1 MNLAIVILNY
11 NGKALLEQFL
21 PSVLEYSKQAT
32 VYVADNASI
41 DGSVAYIKKHFS
53 KVQLIINTQNGG
65 YAKGYNDALAHLK
78 EDVFVLLNSD
88 VEVTQGWLTPII
100 EAFKATSNLVA
111 VQPKIL
117 DFKNKDYF
125 EYAGAGGGYID
136 ALGYPYCRGRIFNTL
151 EKDTGQYND
160 TRQIFW
166 ASGACLALKKEAFVK
181 AKGFDEDLFAH
192 QEEIDLCWRMQQQ
205 GGIIHYIEGSTVYH
219 LGGATLA
226 VENPKKTFYNFRNSL
241 LVMLKNN
248 NHAVV
253 WAILFTR
260 MLLDALAAWQFL
272 VSRKPSHFFAVFK
285 AHLSFYSLAP
295 KFIKKRNK
303 HAKKIAYYQIKSIV
317 WMYFIRK
324 KTTFIA
330 LNQNKKIV

>member
-21 PSVLEYSKQAT
+21 PSVLEYSQQAT
-32 VYVADNASI
+32 VYVADNAST

-53 KVQLIINTQNGG
+53 KVQLIINTQNEG

-100 EAFKATSNLVA
+100 EAFKATLNLVA

-117 DFKNKDYF
+117 DYKNKDYF

-136 ALGYPYCRGRIFNTL
+136 ALGYPYCRGRIFNNL

-160 TRQIFW
+160 SRQIFW
-166 ASGACLALKKEAFVK
+166 ASGACLALKKEAFIK
-181 AKGFDEDLFAH
+181 AGGFDEDLFAH

-205 GGIIHYIEGSTVYH
+205 GGIIHYTGGSTVYH

-248 NHAVV
+248 NHAAV

-272 VSRKPSHFFAVFK
+272 VSGKPSHFFAVFK
-285 AHLSFYSLAP
+285 AHLSFYSLTP

>member
-21 PSVLEYSKQAT
+21 PSVLEYSQQAT
-32 VYVADNASI
+32 VYVADNAST

-53 KVQLIINTQNGG
+53 KVQLIINTQNEG

-166 ASGACLALKKEAFVK
+166 ASGACLALKKEAFIK

-248 NHAVV
+248 NHAAV

-272 VSRKPSHFFAVFK
+272 VSGKPSHFFAVFK
-285 AHLSFYSLAP
+285 AHLSFYTLAP

>member
-32 VYVADNASI
+32 VYVADNAST
-41 DGSVAYIKKHFS
+41 DGSVAYIKKNFS
-53 KVQLIINTQNGG
+53 KVQLIINTQNEG

-248 NHAVV
+248 NHAAV

-272 VSRKPSHFFAVFK
+272 VSGKPSHFFAVFK
-285 AHLSFYSLAP
+285 AHLSFYTLAP

-303 HAKKIAYYQIKSIV
+303 HAKKIGYYQIKSIV

>member
-21 PSVLEYSKQAT
+21 PSVLEYSQQAT
-32 VYVADNASI
+32 VYVADNAST

-53 KVQLIINTQNGG
+53 KVQLIINTQNEG

-205 GGIIHYIEGSTVYH
+205 GGIIHYTGGSTVYH

-248 NHAVV
+248 NHAAV

-272 VSRKPSHFFAVFK
+272 VSGKPSHFFAVFK

>member
-32 VYVADNASI
+32 VYVADNAST

-117 DFKNKDYF
+117 DYKNKDYF

-166 ASGACLALKKEAFVK
+166 ASGACLALKKEAFIK

-248 NHAVV
+248 NHAAV

-272 VSRKPSHFFAVFK
+272 VSGKPSHFFAVFK
-285 AHLSFYSLAP
+285 AHLSFYTLAP

>member
-21 PSVLEYSKQAT
+21 PSVLEYSQQAT
-32 VYVADNASI
+32 VYVADNAST

-53 KVQLIINTQNGG
+53 KVQLIINTKNGG

-248 NHAVV
+248 NHAAV

-272 VSRKPSHFFAVFK
+272 VSGKPSHFFAVFK
-285 AHLSFYSLAP
+285 AHLSFYTLAP

-303 HAKKIAYYQIKSIV
+303 HAKKIGYYQIKSIV

>member
-21 PSVLEYSKQAT
+21 PSVLEYSQQAT
-32 VYVADNASI
+32 VYVADNAST

-53 KVQLIINTQNGG
+53 KVQLIINTQNEG

-248 NHAVV
+248 NHAAV

-272 VSRKPSHFFAVFK
+272 VSGKPSHFFAVFK
-285 AHLSFYSLAP
+285 AHLSFYTLAP

>member
-21 PSVLEYSKQAT
+21 PSVLEYSQQAT
-32 VYVADNASI
+32 VYVADNAST

-53 KVQLIINTQNGG
+53 KVQLIINTQNEG

-248 NHAVV
+248 NHAAV

-272 VSRKPSHFFAVFK
+272 VSGKPSHFFAVFK
-285 AHLSFYSLAP
+285 AHLSFYTLAP

-303 HAKKIAYYQIKSIV
+303 HAKKIGYYQIKSIV

>member
-21 PSVLEYSKQAT
+21 PSVLEYSQQAT
-32 VYVADNASI
+32 VYVADNAST

-117 DFKNKDYF
+117 DYKNKDYF

-248 NHAVV
+248 NHAAV

-272 VSRKPSHFFAVFK
+272 VSGKPSHFFAVFK

-330 LNQNKKIV
+330 LNQNKK

>member
-32 VYVADNASI
+32 VYVADNAST
-41 DGSVAYIKKHFS
+41 DGSVAYIKKNFS
-53 KVQLIINTQNGG
+53 KVQLIINTQNEG

-117 DFKNKDYF
+117 DYKNKDYF

-248 NHAVV
+248 NHAAV

-272 VSRKPSHFFAVFK
+272 VSGKPSHFFAVFK
-285 AHLSFYSLAP
+285 AHLSFYTLAP

-303 HAKKIAYYQIKSIV
+303 HAKKIGYYQIKSIV

>member
-32 VYVADNASI
+32 VYVADNAST

-166 ASGACLALKKEAFVK
+166 ASGACLALKKEAFIK

-248 NHAVV
+248 NHAAV

-272 VSRKPSHFFAVFK
+272 VSGKPSHFFAVFK

>member
-32 VYVADNASI
+32 VYVADNAST
-41 DGSVAYIKKHFS
+41 DGSVAYIKEHFS
-53 KVQLIINTQNGG
+53 KVQLIINTQNEG

-248 NHAVV
+248 NHAAV

-272 VSRKPSHFFAVFK
+272 VSGKPSHFFAVFK
-285 AHLSFYSLAP
+285 AHLSFYTLAP

>member
-32 VYVADNASI
+32 VYVADNAST

-53 KVQLIINTQNGG
+53 KVQLIINTQNEG

-181 AKGFDEDLFAH
+181 AGGFDEDLFAH

-248 NHAVV
+248 NHAAV

-272 VSRKPSHFFAVFK
+272 VSGKPSHFFAVFK

>member
-32 VYVADNASI
+32 VYVADNAST
-41 DGSVAYIKKHFS
+41 DGSVAYIKKNFS
-53 KVQLIINTQNGG
+53 KVQLIINTQNEG

-248 NHAVV
+248 NHAAV

-272 VSRKPSHFFAVFK
+272 VSGKPSHFFAVFK

>member
-21 PSVLEYSKQAT
+21 PSVLEYSQQAT
-32 VYVADNASI
+32 VYVADNAST
-41 DGSVAYIKKHFS
+41 DGSVAYIKEHFS
-53 KVQLIINTQNGG
+53 KVHLITNTQNGG

-117 DFKNKDYF
+117 DYKNKDYF

-248 NHAVV
+248 NHAAV

-272 VSRKPSHFFAVFK
+272 VSGKPSHFFAVFK

>member
-21 PSVLEYSKQAT
+21 PSVLEYSQQAT
-32 VYVADNASI
+32 VYVADNAST
-41 DGSVAYIKKHFS
+41 DGSVAFIKEHFS

-65 YAKGYNDALAHLK
+65 YAKGYNDALKNLN

-88 VEVTQGWLTPII
+88 VEVTQGWLTPIV

-117 DFKNKDYF
+117 DYKNKDYF

-136 ALGYPYCRGRIFNTL
+136 ALGYPYCRGRIFNTT

-160 TRQIFW
+160 SRQIFW
-166 ASGACLALKKEAFVK
+166 ASGACLALKKEAFIK
-181 AKGFDEDLFAH
+181 AGGFDEDLFAH

-205 GGIIHYIEGSTVYH
+205 GGIIHYTGGSTVYH

-248 NHAVV
+248 NHAAV

-272 VSRKPSHFFAVFK
+272 VSGKPSHFFAVFK

-303 HAKKIAYYQIKSIV
+303 DTKKIAYYQIKSIV

>member
-21 PSVLEYSKQAT
+21 PSVLEYSQQAT
-32 VYVADNASI
+32 VYVADNAST
-41 DGSVAYIKKHFS
+41 DGSVAYIKEHFN
-53 KVQLIINTQNGG
+53 KVHLIINTQNGG

-88 VEVTQGWLTPII
+88 VEVTKGWLTPII
-100 EAFKATSNLVA
+100 DAFKVTSNLVA

-117 DFKNKDYF
+117 DYKNKDYF

-181 AKGFDEDLFAH
+181 AGGFDEDLFAH

-205 GGIIHYIEGSTVYH
+205 GGIIHYIEDSTVYH

-248 NHAVV
+248 NHTSV
-253 WAILFTR
+253 WAILFIR

-272 VSRKPSHFFAVFK
+272 VSGKLSHFFAVFK

-295 KFIKKRNK
+295 RFIKKRNK
-303 HAKKIAYYQIKSIV
+303 HTKKIAYYQIKSIV

>member
-32 VYVADNASI
+32 VYVADNAST

-248 NHAVV
+248 NHAAV

-272 VSRKPSHFFAVFK
+272 VSGKPSHFFAVFK

>member
-21 PSVLEYSKQAT
+21 PSVLEYSQQAS
-32 VYVADNASI
+32 VYVADNAST

-53 KVQLIINTQNGG
+53 KVHLIINTQNGG

-88 VEVTQGWLTPII
+88 LEVTKGWLTPII

-192 QEEIDLCWRMQQQ
+192 QEEIDLCWRMQQR

-248 NHAVV
+248 NHAAV
-253 WAILFTR
+253 WAILLTR

-272 VSRKPSHFFAVFK
+272 VFGKPSHFFAVFK